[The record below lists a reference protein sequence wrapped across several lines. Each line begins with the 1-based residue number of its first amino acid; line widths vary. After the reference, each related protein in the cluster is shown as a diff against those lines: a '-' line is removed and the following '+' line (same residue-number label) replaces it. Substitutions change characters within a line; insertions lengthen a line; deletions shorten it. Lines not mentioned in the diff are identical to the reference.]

1 MIGRRYPDMTPELYE
16 SMYEEEWRVVARYPR
31 YEVSNYGRIRNIK
44 TGRILKQFPNEKGYM
59 TLTLSIGIKDVQF
72 SVRVHRIVAEA
83 FCKNPYDCDIEELDV
98 NHDDGDKTNNRV
110 YNLYWATRKENIRH
124 AFDTG
129 LKVSG
134 RSRRIRVIET
144 GEEFYSARECARR
157 IGKESDQT
165 SISRYLA
172 GKAGHV
178 KGYHFEWVD

>member
-1 MIGRRYPDMTPELYE
+1 MIKRRYPDMTPELYE
-16 SMYEEEWRVVARYPR
+16 SMFEEEWRVVRRYPK
-31 YEVSNYGRIRNIK
+31 YEVSNYGQIRNIK
-44 TGRILKQFPNEKGYM
+44 TGRILKQFVNQRGYM
-59 TLTLSIGIKDVQF
+59 ILTLRTNNHVQM
-72 SVRVHRIVAEA
+72 SVRVHRIVGEA
-83 FCKNPYDCDIEELDV
+83 FCENTYSCPIEELDV
-98 NHDDGDKTNNRV
+98 NHDDGDKTNNHA

-165 SISRYLA
+165 SISQYLV
-172 GKAGHV
+172 GKASHV
-178 KGYHFEWVD
+178 KGYYFEWVD